1 MMLHK
6 LHLKI
11 SQYIKIMQ
19 QFANRLW
26 YPPLIGFLAAL
37 DNFIVIIPNDGILIS
52 SSMLTPRRW
61 FVLAFTVAVGST
73 IGAIGLAALVD
84 VKGLPWILEIYPGLK
99 ESQTWLL
106 ILGFFEKYGL
116 VVVFLVAITPFA
128 QQPAVI
134 LASLA
139 HTPLLQL
146 GIVIFTG
153 RFIKFLIMA
162 YIGSHAPKFLS
173 KLWGIKGDLKDA
185 GVKLE

>member
-1 MMLHK
+1 MLHK

-73 IGAIGLAALVD
+73 IGAI
-84 VKGLPWILEIYPGLK
+84 
-99 ESQTWLL
+99 
-106 ILGFFEKYGL
+106 
-116 VVVFLVAITPFA
+116 
-128 QQPAVI
+128 
-134 LASLA
+134 
-139 HTPLLQL
+139 
-146 GIVIFTG
+146 
-153 RFIKFLIMA
+153 
-162 YIGSHAPKFLS
+162 
-173 KLWGIKGDLKDA
+173 
-185 GVKLE
+185 